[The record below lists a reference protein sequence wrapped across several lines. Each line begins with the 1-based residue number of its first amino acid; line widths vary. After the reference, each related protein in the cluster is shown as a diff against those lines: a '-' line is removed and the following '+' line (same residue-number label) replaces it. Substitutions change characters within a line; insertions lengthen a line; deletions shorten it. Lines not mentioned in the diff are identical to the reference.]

1 MRVVYKRHDSVDRPR
16 GKITGMVS
24 ATWDEVCARR
34 LARSSLVR
42 RAPADRIVDVAHDLG
57 GVHAQV
63 QASAEL
69 QLAVRIDGIA
79 QADIREALWER
90 RVLVKAWTLRGTLHL
105 HPADELALWHA
116 ARRAVAGPP
125 GELAAWRDPAG
136 VLHPEVGRDDVAA
149 IRAAVWDALDG
160 RRLLR
165 DELAGEVARR
175 IGPEHEERLLSGFAF
190 FLSELCQG
198 PPQGAKVTFV
208 RPDQWI
214 EGWQEV
220 GEEEALAEVCRRY
233 LRTYGPARPGDFREW
248 FSSPAFKAPEARAVF
263 ESLGDKLEEIDVEG
277 HRACVLAGDTAFP
290 PLEPSLRLLPEYDV
304 YVMGFRERDLLIP
317 EVVREQIAAHG
328 RGRYEGP
335 AGVRLLVV
343 DGVAAGLWERKKRG
357 KRIELR
363 VAPARKLT
371 RAERGELNEEV
382 DRIRG
387 FTGLEP
393 LLSVE

>member
-1 MRVVYKRHDSVDRPR
+1 MTLLTLRR
-16 GKITGMVS
+16 GKIRGMVS
-24 ATWDEVCARR
+24 ATWDEVRARR
-34 LARSSLVR
+34 LARSSLTA
-42 RAPADRIVDVAHDLG
+42 RAPATRLVDVAHDLG

-69 QLAVRIDGIA
+69 QLASRVDGIA
-79 QADIREALWER
+79 QAGVREALWER
-90 RVLVKAWTLRGTLHL
+90 RLLVKAWTLRGTLHL
-105 HPADELALWHA
+105 HPAGELALWHA
-116 ARRAVAGPP
+116 ARRAVADAP

-136 VLHPEVGRDDVAA
+136 VLHPEVGRDEVEA

-160 RRLLR
+160 RCLLR
-165 DELAGEVARR
+165 EELAGEVAGRV
-175 IGPEHEERLLSGFAF
+175 GPEHEERLRSGFAF

-214 EGWQEV
+214 EGWEEV

-233 LRTYGPARPGDFREW
+233 LHTYGPARPGDFREW
-248 FSSPAFKAPEARAVF
+248 FASPAFKAAEARALF
-263 ESLGDKLEEIDVEG
+263 DSLGDELEEIDVEG
-277 HRACVLAGDTAFP
+277 HRAYVLADDTAFP

-304 YVMGFRERDLLIP
+304 YVMGFRERGLLIP

-363 VAPARKLT
+363 VTPARRLT
-371 RAERGELNEEV
+371 RAQRAELDDEAERIGA
-382 DRIRG
+382 

-393 LLSVE
+393 ALAVE

>member
-1 MRVVYKRHDSVDRPR
+1 MILLTPS
-16 GKITGMVS
+16 GCKIPPMAS
-24 ATWDEVCARR
+24 ATWDEVRARR
-34 LARSSLVR
+34 LARSSLVE

-79 QADIREALWER
+79 QADVREALWESR
-90 RVLVKAWTLRGTLHL
+90 LLVKAWTLRGTLHL
-105 HPADELALWHA
+105 HPAGDLALWHA

-136 VLHPEVGRDDVAA
+136 VLHPEVGAEDVEA

-160 RRLLR
+160 RCLLR
-165 DELAGEVARR
+165 EELADEVVRR
-175 IGPEHEERLLSGFAF
+175 VGPEHEPRLRSGFAF

-198 PPQGAKVTFV
+198 PPRGAKVTFV

-214 EGWQEV
+214 EGWREV
-220 GEEEALAEVCRRY
+220 GEEEALAEVCRRF
-233 LRTYGPARPGDFREW
+233 LRTYGPAQPSDFREW
-248 FSSPAFKAPEARAVF
+248 FSSTAFKAADARALF
-263 ESLGDKLEEIDVEG
+263 DSLGDELEEIDVEG
-277 HRACVLAGDTAFP
+277 HPANVLARDTAFP

-343 DGVAAGLWERKKRG
+343 DGIAAGLWERKKRG

-363 VAPARKLT
+363 VIPVRKLMRPQ
-371 RAERGELNEEV
+371 RAELSDEAE
-382 DRIRG
+382 RIG
-387 FTGLEP
+387 AFTGLEP
-393 LLSVE
+393 SLTVE